1 MLRNKTSLLITRKK
15 YLLLFHILVSPWLI
29 LTHRYMELYCLPIFH
44 GTVSNSINH
53 STLLQELLFACLK
66 NLTIDL
72 LQSLDQQKLSIQIS
86 SLQIDNQ
93 LRTTPYPVMLSFDH
107 EYRYSSASQIRTKDK
122 SAKTRSERF
131 LPMASDNSC
140 EPVFYLAVSKWRK
153 KDISLVSF
161 EYISLRC
168 LFSVISPFLRV

>member
-1 MLRNKTSLLITRKK
+1 MNS
-15 YLLLFHILVSPWLI
+15 
-29 LTHRYMELYCLPIFH
+29 PIFH
-44 GTVSNSINH
+44 EASLSSVH
-53 STLLQELLFACLK
+53 QLVLLQELLFACVK

-72 LQSLDQQKLSIQIS
+72 LRSLDQQKFSFQIS

-93 LRTTPYPVMLSFDH
+93 LRTTPYPIILSFDH
-107 EYRYSSASQIRTKDK
+107 EHRSTLAGQIRTYDN
-122 SAKTRSERF
+122 SAKARNERL

-140 EPVFYLAVSKWRK
+140 EPVFYLAVSNWRK

-168 LFSVISPFLRV
+168 LFSAISTFNSLILSVLIMYCLILAE